1 MSAGPWDL
9 LARLAWRSV
18 WRQRRR
24 SLILLAAITLGVW
37 AMIAMAAL
45 FRGWLEGQV
54 SNEIDN
60 LTGHVQIHAPGF
72 RDDPALEHSMAPPST
87 ALSSILDGRQV
98 THWASRVRVPAVIV
112 SERESAGVTLV
123 GIQPQRERGLSFIGD
138 AVKQGRYLDSPDDA
152 GLLLGRKLAERLET
166 GLGKRVVIMSQGQG
180 STIADRGFRVVGIF
194 DADIKTMETGFVF
207 IGLKTAQ
214 RLLDVGDRISE
225 LALKAHRYDDLDTL
239 VADLRAAAPGEEV
252 LPWLELEPLLK
263 VMLKVTDGFMYIWY
277 LVVFL
282 AMSFGLINTLLM
294 AVFERTRE
302 IGLLMALGMRP
313 AAILA
318 QVLLESILLLVLG
331 LVLGNALTGLTLW
344 ALHDGIDLS
353 RFAEGLAMLGYSPV
367 IYPALIP
374 RDAVAANLIVIL
386 LGVAASLYPAWRAAR
401 TVPVEAL
408 ARV

>member
-1 MSAGPWDL
+1 MIAWSL
-9 LARLAWRSV
+9 LTRLAWRSV

-54 SNEIDN
+54 DNEIDN
-60 LTGHVQIHAPGF
+60 LTGHVQIHAPGY
-72 RDDPALEHSMAPPST
+72 RDDPALEHSMAPPDPALT
-87 ALSSILDGRQV
+87 AVLEGPEV

-123 GIQPQRERGLSFIGD
+123 GIQPQRERGLSFIGP
-138 AVKQGRYLDSPDDA
+138 AMTQGRYLDGADDD

-180 STIADRGFRVVGIF
+180 SSIADRGFRVVGIF
-194 DADIKTMETGFVF
+194 DASIETMETGFVF
-207 IGLKTAQ
+207 TGLGTTQ
-214 RLLDVGDRISE
+214 RLLDLGERISE
-225 LALKAHRYDDLDTL
+225 IALKAPRYDDLRPV
-239 VADLRAAAPGEEV
+239 VADLRNAAPDLEV
-252 LPWLELEPLLK
+252 LPWLDLEPLLQ
-263 VMLKVTDGFMYIWY
+263 VMLKVTDAFMYIWY

-313 AAILA
+313 ASILV
-318 QVLLESILLLVLG
+318 QVLVESILLLVLG
-331 LVLGNALTGLTLW
+331 LLLGNALTWLTLW
-344 ALHDGIDLS
+344 ALHDGIDFS
-353 RFAEGLAMLGYSPV
+353 RFAEGLAMMGYSPV
-367 IYPALIP
+367 IHPALIP
-374 RDAVAANLIVIL
+374 RDALGANLLVIL
-386 LGVAASLYPAWRAAR
+386 LGIAASLYPAWRAAR
-401 TVPVEAL
+401 TVPVAAL

>member
-1 MSAGPWDL
+1 MNAGSWNL

-54 SNEIDN
+54 TNEIDN
-60 LTGHVQIHAPGF
+60 LTGHVQIHAPGY
-72 RDDPALEHSMAPPST
+72 RDDPALEHSMDPP
-87 ALSSILDGRQV
+87 AAGLLKVLDGPQV
-98 THWASRVRVPAVIV
+98 THWASRVRVPAVV
-112 SERESAGVTLV
+112 SSERESAGVTLV
-123 GIQPQRERGLSFIGD
+123 GIRPARERGLSFIAE
-138 AVKQGRYLDSPDDA
+138 AVSEGRYLEGPGDD

-166 GLGKRVVIMSQGQG
+166 GLGKRVVIMSQGRG
-180 STIADRGFRVVGIF
+180 NTVADRGFRIVGIF
-194 DADIKTMETGFVF
+194 DADVQTVETAFVF
-207 IGLKTAQ
+207 TGLTTAQ
-214 RLLDVGDRISE
+214 RLLDIGDRVSE
-225 LALKAHRYDDLDTL
+225 IALKAPRYDALGPL
-239 VADLRAAAPGEEV
+239 VESLRATAPGREV
-252 LPWLELEPLLK
+252 LPWPELEPLLK

-313 AAILA
+313 GAVLV
-318 QVLLESILLLVLG
+318 QVLLESALLLVLG
-331 LVLGNALTGLTLW
+331 LVLGNGLTGLTLW

-353 RFAEGLAMLGYSPV
+353 RFAEGLAMMGYSPV

-374 RDAVAANLIVIL
+374 RDAIGANLLVIL
-386 LGVAASLYPAWRAAR
+386 LGIAASLYPAWRAAR

>member
-54 SNEIDN
+54 TNEIDN
-60 LTGHVQIHAPGF
+60 LTGHVQIHAPGY
-72 RDDPALEHSMAPPST
+72 RDDPSLEHSMAPPGG
-87 ALSSILDGRQV
+87 ALRQV
-98 THWASRVRVPAVIV
+98 LDSPQVAHWASRVRVPAVIV

-123 GIQPQRERGLSFIGD
+123 GIQPQRERGLSFI
-138 AVKQGRYLDSPDDA
+138 ARSVREGRYLDGPDDE

-166 GLGKRVVIMSQGQG
+166 GLGKRVVIMSQGKG

-194 DADIKTMETGFVF
+194 DADIETMETAFVF
-207 IGLKTAQ
+207 TGLHTTQ
-214 RLLDVGDRISE
+214 RLLGIGDRISE
-225 LALKAHRYDDLDTL
+225 IALKAPRYDHLEAL
-239 VADLRAAAPGEEV
+239 LADLRAAAPGQEV

-277 LVVFL
+277 VVVFL

-313 AAILA
+313 AAILV
-318 QVLLESILLLVLG
+318 QVLLESVLLLVLG
-331 LVLGNALTGLTLW
+331 LLLGNVLTGLTLW
-344 ALHDGIDLS
+344 GLHDGIDLS

-374 RDAVAANLIVIL
+374 RDAVMANVIVVV
-386 LGVAASLYPAWRAAR
+386 LGIAASLYPAWRAAR